1 MFCDEVGGNL
11 AAQAGLCVVNT
22 GSGNDQTL
30 EVAVGAI
37 SEEYA
42 IRRSLR
48 QVASLRSHSEF
59 SHIYL
64 LLRINR
70 IDVGSVDCS

>member
-1 MFCDEVGGNL
+1 MRISADEKI
-11 AAQAGLCVVNT
+11 AGYPALQILCVVNT

-30 EVAVGAI
+30 EVAVGSAI

-48 QVASLRSHSEF
+48 QVASRRSHSEC

-64 LLRINR
+64 AS
-70 IDVGSVDCS
+70 D